1 MLKCEHCG
9 EVFDESEATR
19 IPEFVDD
26 SRIAAFYTLACPF
39 CNSEDIEDYYEG
51 EDDETDDTF

>member
-1 MLKCEHCG
+1 MLKCDHCG

-26 SRIAAFYTLACPF
+26 SRIVSFYTLACPF
-39 CNSEDIEDYYEG
+39 CNSEDIEDYYET
-51 EDDETDDTF
+51 DDEE

>member
-26 SRIAAFYTLACPF
+26 SRIAAFYSIVCPF
-39 CNSEDIEDYYEG
+39 CGSEEIDDYYEM
-51 EDDETDDTF
+51 DDEDE